1 MFDIYFFCAQE
12 LRTNLKIVLT
22 IKNYSDQILKYIIL
36 MKHRNSGFLLFWS
49 HIINKDARTEYAVVR
64 IAGVIVYHIKNYNLS
79 LAFMWSVP
87 LNYLFYSN
95 ILEFMK
101 V

>member
-1 MFDIYFFCAQE
+1 ME
-12 LRTNLKIVLT
+12 HL
-22 IKNYSDQILKYIIL
+22 
-36 MKHRNSGFLLFWS
+36 NSGFLLFRS
-49 HIINKDARTEYAVVR
+49 HNKVWFRMLEYAVVR